1 MITINI
7 NDAQARLPELLSLVS
22 KGNEIIISGDDIP
35 LAKIVPLS
43 AAPKKRISGLN
54 KGRIHMSDNFDAPLP
69 DDFWATIE

>member
-43 AAPKKRISGLN
+43 AAPKN
-54 KGRIHMSDNFDAPLP
+54 AFQD
-69 DDFWATIE
+69 